1 MKKLFFSA
9 VALVAFSSVS
19 MANTIDIKNVCT
31 EQKEEKIEILNTTP
45 TECLTYKFF
54 YYNHLISQGA
64 TQQQAS
70 AGASS
75 VYFNCMGKALKL
87 N

>member
-19 MANTIDIKNVCT
+19 MGNNIDINSRS
-31 EQKEEKIEILNTTP
+31 ENEEKEIVNNVRTNP
-45 TECLTYKFF
+45 TECLTYKFY
-54 YYNHLISQGA
+54 YYNHLISIGA
-64 TQQQAS
+64 TPEQAS

-75 VYFNCMGKALKL
+75 VYFDCMGRALGIR
-87 N
+87 